1 VSRWH
6 SAVIRTW
13 VQAALALLVA
23 SPVAAQSQSKWQLEF
38 AVGGGPSSTPH
49 DISSDLPGAGP
60 PFTTVV
66 GTPSRRIPSWY
77 LGDGA
82 LLVNQVNG
90 ALGMSQRITPL
101 DPVFQT
107 AFADRQQGAMF
118 GIRVTR
124 AITRRYRLRGA
135 PAPRYSVAFAVDYGR
150 GRFEVN
156 GPAVAAIEA
165 ARASFAP
172 ALSALIATGPFTAPT
187 VTSTSAIRKS
197 GAQQLF
203 ATGALDIDLRTSS
216 GAKSIP
222 YVTVGGGARFRIGEP
237 PEASLDGEY
246 RFQILGANPINEVD
260 KVIIKTSVSDGIVGV
275 IGGGVKYSLSKRW
288 GARFDV
294 RGFIGPERVQ
304 TLLNTQSSSAAG
316 SPTGATASLTT
327 PGLQFSNGGGVFSSL
342 SGQNLS
348 DFRAFE
354 RHGLQTQ
361 VDVTAGLVL
370 RF

>member
-1 VSRWH
+1 
-6 SAVIRTW
+6 VIRTW
-13 VQAALALLVA
+13 VHAAAIFLVVA
-23 SPVAAQSQSKWQLEF
+23 AAAPVAAQSQSKWQLAF
-38 AVGGGPSSTPH
+38 AVGGGPSTTPN
-49 DISSDLPGAGP
+49 DISSALPGAGP
-60 PFTTVV
+60 TFTTAV

-90 ALGMSQRITPL
+90 ALGLSQRISPL

-118 GIRVTR
+118 GVRVSR
-124 AITRRYRLRGA
+124 AITSGYRLPDA

-172 ALSALIATGPFTAPT
+172 ALSALIATGPFTAPS
-187 VTSTSAIRKS
+187 VTSTSALRNS
-197 GAQQLF
+197 GGQQLF

-222 YVTVGGGARFRIGEP
+222 YVSVGGGARFRVGEP

-246 RFQILGANPINEVD
+246 RFQILGASPINEVD
-260 KVIIKTSVSDGIVGV
+260 KVTIKTSVSGGVVGV
-275 IGGGVKYSLSKRW
+275 IGGGLKYVLSKRW

-294 RGFIGPERVQ
+294 RGFVGQETVR
-304 TLLNTQSSSAAG
+304 TLLTTQSASASG

-327 PGLQFSNGGGVFSSL
+327 PGLQFSNVGGVFSSL

-348 DFRAFE
+348 DFGVFE

-361 VDVTAGLVL
+361 VDITAGLVL

>member
-1 VSRWH
+1 
-6 SAVIRTW
+6 VIRTW
-13 VQAALALLVA
+13 VHAAAILLILSA
-23 SPVAAQSQSKWQLEF
+23 AAPVGAQSRSKWQIEF
-38 AVGGGPSSTPH
+38 AVGGGPSSTPN
-49 DISSDLPGAGP
+49 DISANLPGAGP

-82 LLVNQVNG
+82 LLMNQVNG
-90 ALGMSQRITPL
+90 ALGLSQRITPL

-107 AFADRQQGAMF
+107 AFADPQQGAMF
-118 GIRVTR
+118 GIRVSRT
-124 AITRRYRLRGA
+124 ITRGYRLPDA
-135 PAPRYSVAFAVDYGR
+135 PAPRYSVAFAVNYGR

-172 ALSALIATGPFTAPT
+172 ALSALIATGPFTAPS
-187 VTSTSAIRKS
+187 VSSTSAIRES
-197 GAQQLF
+197 GGQQLF

-222 YVTVGGGARFRIGEP
+222 YLSVGGGAKFRVGEP

-246 RFQILGANPINEVD
+246 RFQILSANPINEVD
-260 KVIIKTSVSDGIVGV
+260 KVIIKTSVSDGVVGV
-275 IGGGVKYSLSKRW
+275 IGGGLKYVLSKRW

-294 RGFIGPERVQ
+294 RGFIGQETVR
-304 TLLNTQSSSAAG
+304 TLLTTQSSSASG

-342 SGQNLS
+342 SGTNLT

-361 VDVTAGLVL
+361 VNATAGLFL